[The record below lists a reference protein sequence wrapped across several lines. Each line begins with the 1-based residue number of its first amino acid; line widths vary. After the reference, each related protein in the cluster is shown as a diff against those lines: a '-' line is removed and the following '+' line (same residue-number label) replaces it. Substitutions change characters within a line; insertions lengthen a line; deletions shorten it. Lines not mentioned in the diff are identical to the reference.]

1 MWLLDSVPDSI
12 SDFKIV
18 VMSWESTLTP
28 YLLWN
33 LLFINYF
40 KWLQIVFLKSYVY
53 IKKLEAIKKSFEI
66 SY

>member
-40 KWLQIVFLKSYVY
+40 KWLQIVFQKSYVY
-53 IKKLEAIKKSFEI
+53 IRF
-66 SY
+66 